1 MSNWYRDTRRG
12 AIGGVCAGLAHRLG
26 MEIWLV
32 RLLVVLAALFG
43 LAGILVLLYL
53 AAWLFLE
60 PLPEATPRA
69 AAGAPVRLGSVS
81 QRFAALDKRLQ
92 RLEKWVT
99 SPQYRLR
106 REIKRSRE

>member
-1 MSNWYRDTRRG
+1 MSNWYRDTRHG

-43 LAGILVLLYL
+43 LGGILVLLYL
-53 AAWLFLE
+53 AAWLFLD
-60 PLPEATPRA
+60 PLPPEA
-69 AAGAPVRLGSVS
+69 AAAKPNTVTEFGSVS
-81 QRFAALDKRLQ
+81 RRFDELDQRLQ

-99 SPQYRLR
+99 SSQYRVDR
-106 REIKRSRE
+106 DIKRSR